1 MIKNMSGFV
10 FLCAGSEKILEWF
23 VVDDRSLTPRFTKE
37 EMTAMQTQW
46 ANQREESKK
55 MRPIPRNTD
64 CCQWVF
70 LWGWATNMVITEIL
84 PVTSH

>member
-1 MIKNMSGFV
+1 MSGFV

-55 MRPIPRNTD
+55 MRPSPRNTD
-64 CCQWVF
+64 CCQCVF
-70 LWGWATNMVITEIL
+70 VWGQATNVVITQNL
-84 PVTSH
+84 PVTGH